1 MPDDLRLPSDPGGP
15 TRLGETLDRVLA
27 GLGAPPASS
36 LEVVERAWPD
46 LVGPV
51 ASEALRP
58 VAIRE
63 GRLVVAASDPVWT
76 GQARWLEST
85 VVEGLAPLLGEGVVT
100 ALVARRATPSA
111 TPRTGSGGAGRAG

>member
-1 MPDDLRLPSDPGGP
+1 MELVPSPDWSPVSSSAPS
-15 TRLGETLDRVLA
+15 RLGETLDRVLA

-51 ASEALRP
+51 AADALRP
-58 VAIRE
+58 LAIRN
-63 GRLVVAASDPVWT
+63 GMLVVTASDPIWT
-76 GQARWLEST
+76 GQARWLESA

-100 ALVARRATPSA
+100 ALVARRAQ
-111 TPRTGSGGAGRAG
+111 G